1 MNPDNLSLREELAW
15 AFLFLPLPAL
25 LVYVL
30 ATEGRLF

>member
-1 MNPDNLSLREELAW
+1 MNARHFSLRQELTW

-25 LVYVL
+25 LVFVL